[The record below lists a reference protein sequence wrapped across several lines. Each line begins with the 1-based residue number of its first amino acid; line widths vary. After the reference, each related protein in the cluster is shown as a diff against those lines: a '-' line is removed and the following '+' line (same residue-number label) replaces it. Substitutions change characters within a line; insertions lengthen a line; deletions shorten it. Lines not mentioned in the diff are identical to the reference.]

1 MTTSP
6 TSAIAPTPQKT
17 ALVVASGGD
26 IDELLTSVFVAEG
39 WNVQRVVDNQ
49 DALSLARTKPFDLI
63 ITGRKTCGPE
73 DIDFLRKIRSA
84 RAHLRLIILTD
95 QWTPGDI
102 IAAMRGQA
110 GAARWMLLLEGLVS
124 IAAGLVTFFWPGLTA
139 LVLLY
144 VIAAWA
150 LVAGVLEIVV
160 AVRLRKRIRGEWWLA
175 LSGILS
181 VITGGLM
188 MWAPDAGALALVLW
202 IGAYA
207 VVFGALLIGLALRLR
222 GWRVE
227 AEQALSRAA

>member
-1 MTTSP
+1 
-6 TSAIAPTPQKT
+6 
-17 ALVVASGGD
+17 
-26 IDELLTSVFVAEG
+26 
-39 WNVQRVVDNQ
+39 
-49 DALSLARTKPFDLI
+49 
-63 ITGRKTCGPE
+63 
-73 DIDFLRKIRSA
+73 
-84 RAHLRLIILTD
+84 
-95 QWTPGDI
+95 
-102 IAAMRGQA
+102 
-110 GAARWMLLLEGLVS
+110 MLLLEGLVS

-144 VIAAWA
+144 VVAAWA
-150 LVAGVLEIVV
+150 LVTGVLEIVV
-160 AVRLRKRIRGEWWLA
+160 AVSLRKRIRGEWWLA